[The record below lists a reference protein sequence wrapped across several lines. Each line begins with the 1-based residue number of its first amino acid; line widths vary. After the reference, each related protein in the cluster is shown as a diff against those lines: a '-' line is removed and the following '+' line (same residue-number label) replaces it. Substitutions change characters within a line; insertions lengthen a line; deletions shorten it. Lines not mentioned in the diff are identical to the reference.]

1 MKTSLQRANVNKDET
16 SRATTATTKQFKK
29 INKDRKG
36 EQKELYLPATGI
48 LRK

>member
-1 MKTSLQRANVNKDET
+1 MKTFLQRANVNKDET
-16 SRATTATTKQFKK
+16 SRATTKQFKK

-36 EQKELYLPATGI
+36 EQKELYLPTMGI

>member
-1 MKTSLQRANVNKDET
+1 MRLQEQQQQQQSN
-16 SRATTATTKQFKK
+16 FKK